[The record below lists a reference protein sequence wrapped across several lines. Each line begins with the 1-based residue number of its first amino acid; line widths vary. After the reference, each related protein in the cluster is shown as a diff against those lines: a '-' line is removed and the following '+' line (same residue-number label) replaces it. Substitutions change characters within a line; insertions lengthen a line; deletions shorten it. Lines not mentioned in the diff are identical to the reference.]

1 MKKVILLVFVLWSC
15 LLSSFGQVIF
25 KIDGFSDKYYGRA
38 YFSDTSEVYCEGWV
52 AIYDRRTNKELF
64 RVNADKLS
72 YKLHGSQLKQNIAK
86 YPYGEHSVLI
96 YQDFNFDGMKDF
108 ALMDGLHSYDH
119 GPSYHIFFTSKK
131 GFIFSPGFTKLAQEN
146 CGMFSV
152 NEEENTISTMTKDG
166 YGWHKFSTYIVKD
179 NEPFLISTLIEDV
192 SNEPINTITT
202 EKWDGKKMVKKTSTF
217 FNFECEYIK
226 SLFTFHVDKQNKDI
240 ILYSGDGR
248 QLCYAITNSDG
259 ELELLYPEIN
269 KEGKKDFYY
278 SRKKNALSF
287 WNKDTEYTITDKG
300 GNAGISILTKGKTY
314 LWKGNT
320 KKREGSLATLLKEA
334 FDNVSYGN

>member
-64 RVNADKLS
+64 RVNADELS

-131 GFIFSPGFTKLAQEN
+131 GFIFSPELTALTHEN

-152 NEEENTISTMTKDG
+152 DNEDKTLVTMTKDG
-166 YGWHKFSTYIVKD
+166 DDWRKYSTYIIED
-179 NEPFLISTLIEDV
+179 FMPFLISTIVEDAR
-192 SNEPINTITT
+192 NAPIHTLTK
-202 EKWDGKKMVKKTSTF
+202 EVWDGKKMAGNSITS
-217 FNFECEYIK
+217 FNIYSNSIK
-226 SLFTFHVDKQNKDI
+226 SLFTFHVDLQNKTI
-240 ILYSGDGR
+240 ILYSIDGST
-248 QLCYAITNSDG
+248 LHYTITNKK
-259 ELELLYPEIN
+259 EEIELLYPEL
-269 KEGKKDFYY
+269 KVEVKKDFHY
-278 SRKKNALSF
+278 SRKKNALTF
-287 WNKDTEYTITDKG
+287 WNKDTEYTITDMN
-300 GNAGISILTKGKTY
+300 GNAGINILTKGKTY
-314 LWKGNT
+314 QWKGNPKT
-320 KKREGSLATLLKEA
+320 RKGSLATLLKEA

>member
-52 AIYDRRTNKELF
+52 AVYDRRTNKELF
-64 RVNADKLS
+64 RVNADELS

-131 GFIFSPGFTKLAQEN
+131 GFIFSPELTALTHEN

-152 NEEENTISTMTKDG
+152 DNEDKTLVTMTKDG
-166 YGWHKFSTYIVKD
+166 DDWRKYSTYIIED
-179 NEPFLISTLIEDV
+179 FMPFLISTFKEDIR
-192 SNEPINTITT
+192 NEPIKAITT
-202 EKWDGKKMVKKTSTF
+202 EEWNGEKMIEKSFTIFDTNSQ
-217 FNFECEYIK
+217 NIK
-226 SLFTFHVDKQNKDI
+226 SLFTFHVDKQNKNI
-240 ILYSGDGR
+240 ILYSCDGR
-248 QLCYAITNSDG
+248 QLYYTITNSNA
-259 ELELLYPEIN
+259 EFELLYPEIN

-287 WNKDTEYTITDKG
+287 WNKDTEYRITDV
-300 GNAGISILTKGKTY
+300 NGIARIGILTKGKTY
-314 LWKGNT
+314 EWKGNS
-320 KKREGSLATLLKEA
+320 KNRKCSLKALLNHTL
-334 FDNVSYGN
+334 DNLSYGN